1 MGNPLTRAATDV
13 ILRFVY
19 DFPTHPK
26 EHKDERSVMQG
37 LVNSSLFVSRVKVV
51 VKSESEKHMSLN
63 KNQPGF
69 NERVAL
75 QKELELYET
84 IF

>member
-1 MGNPLTRAATDV
+1 VFL
-13 ILRFVY
+13 
-19 DFPTHPK
+19 
-26 EHKDERSVMQG
+26 
-37 LVNSSLFVSRVKVV
+37 VKVV
-51 VKSESEKHMSLN
+51 VKYESEKHMSLDN
-63 KNQPGF
+63 NQPDF

>member
-1 MGNPLTRAATDV
+1 MNEAQCRVLL
-13 ILRFVY
+13 I
-19 DFPTHPK
+19 H
-26 EHKDERSVMQG
+26 H
-37 LVNSSLFVSRVKVV
+37 FVSRVKVV
-51 VKSESEKHMSLN
+51 VKSDREKHMSLD